1 MIGRLRHLLTQAAV
15 PSAGRRAAD
24 ELRLAAAAL
33 LVEAARMDGR
43 IGQAERAT
51 IDGLLRQRF
60 GLDDAEVAELIDMA
74 EAAAMRSTQIF
85 AFTQAVNN
93 GYDAEERVAMIEML
107 WEVAYADGELHH
119 YEANLL
125 RRVAGLI
132 HVPDPVSGAARKR
145 VLARLGL
152 DGKADATA
160 R

>member
-1 MIGRLRHLLTQAAV
+1 MISRLRRLLTQSEA
-15 PSAGRRAAD
+15 PSPGRRATD

-33 LVEAARMDGR
+33 LVEAARMDGE
-43 IGQAERAT
+43 IGAAERAT
-51 IDGLLRQRF
+51 IGDLLRRQF
-60 GLDDAEVAELIDMA
+60 GLEDEEVAELIDMA

-85 AFTQAVNN
+85 AFTQAVKN

-125 RRVAGLI
+125 RRIAGLI

-152 DGKADATA
+152 DGAADEAE

>member
-1 MIGRLRHLLTQAAV
+1 MIARLKDLFARAERPVT
-15 PSAGRRAAD
+15 GRRATD

-33 LVEAARMDGR
+33 LVVAARLDGEFGEVER
-43 IGQAERAT
+43 EAVLRVIRDRLELGAEEAVE
-51 IDGLLRQRF
+51 LL
-60 GLDDAEVAELIDMA
+60 DMA
-74 EAAAMRSTQIF
+74 EAAAMRSTQLF
-85 AFTQAVNN
+85 AFTETVKN

-107 WEVAYADGELHH
+107 WEVAYADGTLHD

-152 DGKADATA
+152 AQ
-160 R
+160 

>member
-1 MIGRLRHLLTQAAV
+1 MIGRIREFLAGAGQPA
-15 PSAGRRAAD
+15 PGRRAVE

-33 LVEAARMDGR
+33 LVEAARMDGVF
-43 IGQAERAT
+43 GESERAT
-51 IDGLLRQRF
+51 VRRLLEDRF
-60 GLDDAEVAELIDMA
+60 ALPADEANELLEMA
-74 EAAAMRSTQIF
+74 EAETMRSTHLF
-85 AFTQAVNN
+85 GFTQTVKN
-93 GYDAEERVAMIEML
+93 GYAPEERVAMIEML

-152 DGKADATA
+152 DA
-160 R
+160 

>member
-1 MIGRLRHLLTQAAV
+1 MMERLRSLLTGADA
-15 PSAGRRAAD
+15 PSAGQRAAE

-33 LVEAARMDGR
+33 LVEAARMDGEF
-43 IGQAERAT
+43 GAAERAT
-51 IDGLLRQRF
+51 IGRLLRERF
-60 GLDDAEVAELIDMA
+60 GLGEAGTAELIDMA

-93 GYDAEERVAMIEML
+93 GYSAEERVAMIEML
-107 WEVAYADGELHH
+107 WEVAYADGVLHH

-152 DGKADATA
+152 AGEGDRTA